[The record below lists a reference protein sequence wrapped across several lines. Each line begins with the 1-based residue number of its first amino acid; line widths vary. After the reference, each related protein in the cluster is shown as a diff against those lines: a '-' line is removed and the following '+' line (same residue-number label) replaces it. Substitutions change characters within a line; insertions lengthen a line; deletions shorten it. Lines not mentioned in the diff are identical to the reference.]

1 MKCFKIFTFL
11 SHQMMY
17 RYDFN
22 GWIGFNRLNTA
33 DGHEWSDNSTVD
45 FTHWDEGEPND
56 SEGSESCT
64 R

>member
-1 MKCFKIFTFL
+1 
-11 SHQMMY
+11 MMY